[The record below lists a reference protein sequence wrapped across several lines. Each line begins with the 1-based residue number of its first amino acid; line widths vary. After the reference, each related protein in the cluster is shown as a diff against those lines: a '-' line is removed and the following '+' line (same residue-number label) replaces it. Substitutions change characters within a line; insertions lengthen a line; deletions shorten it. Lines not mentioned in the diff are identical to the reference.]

1 MFNINIPYAL
11 ISTLLLLAA
20 PLAYFYKKIAD
31 ILALSSC
38 LVIAPILI
46 FLSKVDPVNTLFS
59 VLIFNFI
66 LAGLARYRNT
76 MESEKKGLDLELKKE
91 EADKSG
97 LMEELKS
104 LEGAESNIKE
114 SELSMV
120 SLYEV
125 TRKMSEGLKFNDIFN
140 VFSAFLKESFNFSN
154 CDLLILKRDGLTP
167 RLDRRYSVNRKE
179 AGAASPDGTTS
190 VNYEMLIKAY
200 TEDPKKIYFSRP
212 GDNDMFE
219 TLEIRDPAIAAY
231 TSIPLVSDNRVVA
244 ILTVENLP
252 REELER
258 FIILAM
264 QFALEIKKVLLYET
278 VEKLA
283 TTDSLTGL
291 YVRQYFSERLGE
303 ELQRSKRYKLKLA
316 LLMIDIDNFKQAN
329 DTYGHLVGDV
339 ILKNLGAILKESIR
353 EIDLVSRYGGEEFTV
368 ALPETGSDGAL
379 IVAERI
385 RKKTAE
391 NIFKAYD
398 EKLKVTVSVGVSVYP
413 KDSARLKDLIE
424 KADRAMYAAK
434 KMGKNLVCEYKRGYN
449 V

>member
-1 MFNINIPYAL
+1 MFGINISYAL
-11 ISTLLLLAA
+11 INTLFLLAA
-20 PLAYFYKKIAD
+20 PLAYFYKNIAD
-31 ILALSSC
+31 ILALLSC

-59 VLIFNFI
+59 ILIFNFI
-66 LAGLARYRNT
+66 LAGFTRYRNA
-76 MESEKKGLDLELKKE
+76 MESEKNGWDLKLKKE
-91 EADKSG
+91 EADKSE
-97 LMEELKS
+97 LLEELKS

-125 TRKMSEGLKFNDIFN
+125 TKKMSEGLKFNDIFN
-140 VFSAFLKESFNFSN
+140 VFSAFLKGNFNFRN
-154 CDLLILKRDGLTP
+154 CDLLILNWDGTSP
-167 RLDRRYSVNRKE
+167 RLERRYSVDQKE
-179 AGAASPDGTTS
+179 EAEGLTGSD
-190 VNYEMLIKAY
+190 VNYETLIRAC
-200 TEDPKKIYFSRP
+200 TADPKKIYFSRP
-212 GDNDMFE
+212 ADNDMFE
-219 TLEIRDPAIAAY
+219 TLEIRDPEIRAY
-231 TSIPLVSDNRVVA
+231 TSMPLVSDNRIVA

-316 LLMIDIDNFKQAN
+316 LLMIDIDDFKQAN

-339 ILKNLGAILKESIR
+339 ILKSLGAILKESTR

-368 ALPETGSDGAL
+368 GLPETGADGAL

-385 RKKTAE
+385 RRRVAE

-398 EKLKVTVSVGVSVYP
+398 EKLKITVSIGISVYP
-413 KDSARLKDLIE
+413 KDSAKTRDLIE
-424 KADRAMYAAK
+424 RADKAMYTAK
-434 KMGKNLVCEYKRGYN
+434 KMGKNLVCEYKK
-449 V
+449 